1 MKLEP
6 GSYRELQGIWSKGE
20 HKSGELPSLL
30 LTTSSQE
37 AAPRSEVGG
46 EQTAHHTAGEA
57 RDVAGLTAGT
67 GLERR
72 LNTADY
78 ERAPDPEMDGPEG
91 GKCSDRRGKRRVQRT
106 ENGLEDTAGGQGGWA
121 ALREWH

>member
-91 GKCSDRRGKRRVQRT
+91 GKCLS
-106 ENGLEDTAGGQGGWA
+106 LI
-121 ALREWH
+121 HI

>member
-20 HKSGELPSLL
+20 RKSGELPSLL

-37 AAPRSEVGG
+37 AAPHSEVGG
-46 EQTAHHTAGEA
+46 EQTAHHTTGEA

-78 ERAPDPEMDGPEG
+78 ARDPDPEMDGPEG
-91 GKCSDRRGKRRVQRT
+91 GKCSDRRGKRVQRT

-121 ALREWH
+121 ALKE